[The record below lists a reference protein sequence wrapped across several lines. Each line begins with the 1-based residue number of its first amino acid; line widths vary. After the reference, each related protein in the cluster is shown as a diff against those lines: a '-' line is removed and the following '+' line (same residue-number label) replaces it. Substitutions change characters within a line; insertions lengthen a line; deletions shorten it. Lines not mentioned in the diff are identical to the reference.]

1 MKYVKGNVVFPES
14 LLKEIQEYIQGEFV
28 YIPQK
33 DGLRKQWGEK
43 SGQKEQLARRNKEI
57 RENFEK
63 GMSIDRLTNSYHLS
77 HDTIKKIVY
86 SNSHKS

>member
-1 MKYVKGNVVFPES
+1 MKYVKGDVIFPEY

-43 SGQKEQLARRNKEI
+43 SGQREQLARRNKEI
-57 RENFEK
+57 REKFK
-63 GMSIDRLTNSYHLS
+63 FGVSIDRLTQSYHLS

-86 SNSHKS
+86 SNN

>member
-1 MKYVKGNVVFPES
+1 MKYVKGDVIFPEY

-43 SGQKEQLARRNKEI
+43 SGQREQLARRNREI
-57 RENFEK
+57 REKFK
-63 GMSIDRLTNSYHLS
+63 FGVSIDRLTKSYHLS

-86 SNSHKS
+86 SNN